1 VVSRLFEH
9 ILKCLSLKF
18 LLSSHLDTPS
28 DCKLSAGGYFCPQC
42 NSKYCELP
50 VECKACGLTL
60 ASAPHLA
67 RSYHHLFPVEPF
79 SELPFHPEDE
89 NSPCYGCQR
98 NYSVS
103 KDKHVGLLRRFYFAI
118 NLYCFHFY
126 FRFTSAAGVCKY
138 FVMIVTSLFTRLCI
152 HVLAVHQTH
161 QLHLRSSKAN
171 LNYIIPFTLKEKIF

>member
-1 VVSRLFEH
+1 MQSERA
-9 ILKCLSLKF
+9 KTRLSLLFACGKHIF
-18 LLSSHLDTPS
+18 FFNFSYFTCNPYFSHLDTPS
-28 DCKLSAGGYFCPQC
+28 ECKLSAGGYFCPQC

-98 NYSVS
+98 KYVVS
-103 KDKHVGLLRRFYFAI
+103 KDRHVRSLVKKCFKHFAHCNFYPFQIYKCGRCLQVFCVDCDIFVHETLHTCPGCAS
-118 NLYCFHFY
+118 NPST
-126 FRFTSAAGVCKY
+126 TSQIK
-138 FVMIVTSLFTRLCI
+138 
-152 HVLAVHQTH
+152 
-161 QLHLRSSKAN
+161 
-171 LNYIIPFTLKEKIF
+171 